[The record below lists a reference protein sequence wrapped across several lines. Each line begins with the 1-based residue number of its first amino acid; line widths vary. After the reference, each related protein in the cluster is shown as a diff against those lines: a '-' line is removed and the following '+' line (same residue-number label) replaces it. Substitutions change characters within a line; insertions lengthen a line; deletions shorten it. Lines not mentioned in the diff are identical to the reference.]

1 MTARTRRD
9 AGARKAATDGSAR
22 RRPRSDRALDRRLA
36 RRRVDYGARELV
48 EALRAELAAIEPGR
62 ACCRI
67 AERQGLGAAATGR
80 ARDPVVARLAVRLE
94 HTERTENDFAWATAA
109 EHCRLAW
116 LRGRFLARGSL
127 SLAGGRTHL
136 EFVLPLGE
144 AQGLADQLAE
154 LGLPA
159 TVRVRRASGVVTWKS
174 AATVSRFLR
183 LTGASAT
190 VLELESRTVSR
201 ELRSD
206 LNRQLNAE
214 TANLRR
220 GIASGVR
227 QAGAI
232 AVLQAG
238 GGFEGL
244 PTSVRGVG
252 HARQAAP
259 EASVSEL
266 AMELGQSRSSVQRAL
281 ERLESEAAR
290 MR

>member
-1 MTARTRRD
+1 M
-9 AGARKAATDGSAR
+9 
-22 RRPRSDRALDRRLA
+22 
-36 RRRVDYGARELV
+36 
-48 EALRAELAAIEPGR
+48 EALRAELAAVDPGR

-67 AERQGLGAAATGR
+67 AEREGLGAAATGR
-80 ARDPVVARLAVRLE
+80 ARDPVVARLAVRLD
-94 HTERTENDFAWATAA
+94 HTKRTETAFAWVTAA

-136 EFVLPLGE
+136 EFVLPVAE
-144 AQGLADQLAE
+144 AQDLADQLAE
-154 LGLPA
+154 VGLPA
-159 TVRVRRASGVVTWKS
+159 SVRIRRASGVVTWKS

-190 VLELESRTVSR
+190 VLELETRTVSR

-220 GIASGVR
+220 GIVSGVR
-227 QAGAI
+227 QAS
-232 AVLQAG
+232 AVEALQVSG
-238 GGFEGL
+238 RFDGL
-244 PTSVRGVG
+244 PAAVRAVG
-252 HARQAAP
+252 RAREAAP
-259 EASVSEL
+259 EASISDLGFEL
-266 AMELGQSRSSVQRAL
+266 RRSRSGVQRAL
-281 ERLESEAAR
+281 QRLESEAAR